1 MTKFSLEYT
10 LIYICLKNMQKVT
23 FFPVQNINFFSEGKL
38 MLHIRCWFQN
48 TFICLFFLSALNL
61 LLLLVSGVWKC
72 EVNYYMWHVHTCI
85 YPETFLLLADIY
97 KQVQCV

>member
-38 MLHIRCWFQN
+38 MLHIRC
-48 TFICLFFLSALNL
+48 
-61 LLLLVSGVWKC
+61 
-72 EVNYYMWHVHTCI
+72 
-85 YPETFLLLADIY
+85 
-97 KQVQCV
+97 